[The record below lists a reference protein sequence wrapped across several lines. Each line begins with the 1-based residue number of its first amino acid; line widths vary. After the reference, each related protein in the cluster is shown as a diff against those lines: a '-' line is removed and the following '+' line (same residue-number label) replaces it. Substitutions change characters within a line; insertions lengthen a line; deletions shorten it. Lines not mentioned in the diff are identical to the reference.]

1 VRTLGYI
8 ILALCCVPSLLVC
21 ADLFWFGARCPE
33 GGRHTFEPHPA
44 TYLSGSWV
52 QCANCGMED
61 Y

>member
-8 ILALCCVPSLLVC
+8 ILAL
-21 ADLFWFGARCPE
+21 WFGARCPE